1 MSTLSMPSSS
11 PRQLL
16 TQDFGLGKISI
27 NYSRPLIKG
36 RTVLAENSVLAPL
49 GKLWRFGADA
59 ATQISFTD
67 EMEIEGKK
75 IPAGTYLVFAK
86 PHETK
91 WEIIFNTDI
100 TAGVRGY
107 NEVNNVLVVEVPVHQ
122 TSIFADS
129 FTIQLHSFT
138 YETCV
143 LEVNWA
149 NISVAIRFHTQI
161 VDRLR
166 ESFNVQMQ
174 GENKPYF
181 QAAVFNFMLEGNL
194 PTALEYI
201 NIALTQVP
209 DAFYMYFVKANIE
222 KLMGDAAAATITA
235 TQCLDAAVAAGND
248 DYQRLALHFISNN

>member
-1 MSTLSMPSSS
+1 MPSSS

-27 NYSRPLIKG
+27 HYSRPLTKG
-36 RTVLAENSVLAPL
+36 RTVLAENSLLAPL

-67 EMEIEGKK
+67 EVELEGKK
-75 IPAGTYLVFAK
+75 ILAGTYLVFAI
-86 PHETK
+86 PQETK

-100 TAGVRGY
+100 AGGVRGY
-107 NEVNNVLVVEVPVHQ
+107 DEVNNVLAVEVPVHQ
-122 TSIFADS
+122 TSVFADT
-129 FTIQLHSFT
+129 FTIQLHSLT

-143 LEVNWA
+143 LEINWA
-149 NISVAIRFHTQI
+149 NISVAIRLRTQI

-209 DAFYMYFVKANIE
+209 GAYYMYFIKANIE
-222 KLMGDAAAATITA
+222 KLLGNAAEATITA
-235 TQCLDAAVAAGND
+235 KRCLDTAVAAGSD
-248 DYQRLALHFISNN
+248 DYQRLALHFISNNQ